1 MRNNNRVDIRI
12 NSYIPM
18 TNVEGPN
25 TRFCIWVQGCS
36 IHCKGCANSTMWDKT
51 GGTVY
56 DTMELINLIKT
67 YKDKIDGITWLG
79 GEPTEQIKAVTEVSK
94 AVQNMGLSVL
104 VFTGYEYSQLKDNLD
119 FQELIKYVDI
129 LIDGQYEQDKADYSR
144 AWVGSSN
151 QKYYFLS
158 DRYNESDITAYKN
171 KFEVRITPD
180 NKIIITGMGNYKKLA
195 GMMR

>member
-1 MRNNNRVDIRI
+1 MDIRI

>member
-1 MRNNNRVDIRI
+1 MDIRI

-36 IHCKGCANSTMWDKT
+36 IHCKGCANSTMWDMT

-56 DTMELINLIKT
+56 DTLELINLIKA

-104 VFTGYEYSQLKDNLD
+104 VFTGYVYSQLKDNLD

-158 DRYNESDITAYKN
+158 DRYNESDITTCKN
-171 KFEVRITPD
+171 KFEVRITSD